1 MISFLYKMT
10 KRPLLALTV
19 NSFKKEKNMRKFLA
33 LILAALLALSVLAG
47 CTSDGGNKP
56 AETTE
61 AGEIDQD
68 AAAKAIADRKAS
80 GKMPTVTLCFG
91 NFAGK
96 PAGVDRIAAAMSKI
110 TEEKLGIK
118 IELTVDSI
126 GALRQQMNLDL
137 ASGNA
142 PDLFNGLLAGY
153 MPAINSGYLY
163 DLEEDSLL
171 QTYGQGILSAFR
183 EDGLNGCRVNGV
195 LYGIPV
201 KKDDAAGQFGIS
213 IPCEYLDT
221 IGYDYASKY
230 AKEGDELIYT
240 DLDEIEGILTKLK
253 EAYPDKTTFFM
264 DTTSVVSQCLVI
276 DGIGNDYFGALCDPI
291 NSLEVTNMFEDQQ
304 YIDLCKRMYH
314 WNHDLGFFS
323 MDAATTDVS
332 TTVQVKS
339 GSLCA
344 YKTATKPGI
353 KQQESNLC
361 GMPVIIFQCGSDF
374 KKSST
379 YGTMPWV
386 MNHSTDDPVAAMQ
399 VLNELYTNPELMTLF
414 CWGEEGVE
422 WKESGDGHI
431 TFADG
436 VDAQNSQYYNNT
448 NWELPNQ
455 FIARVWEGDELTIW
469 ERMQSFNDNAPYSKA
484 MGFTWENSDLANE
497 YTALTNVYSEYQSQ
511 LELGFVDPEEKIPE
525 MVERLKAAGLEK
537 YMQAK
542 KDAIEK
548 WAAATGK

>member
-1 MISFLYKMT
+1 
-10 KRPLLALTV
+10 
-19 NSFKKEKNMRKFLA
+19 MRKVLAMMLA
-33 LILAALLALSVLAG
+33 LILALSVLAG
-47 CTSDGGNKP
+47 CTNGGGSDKTQEAQGDNGG
-56 AETTE
+56 AEDSGSAVE
-61 AGEIDQD
+61 
-68 AAAKAIADRKAS
+68 KAIAGYKS
-80 GKMPTVTLCFG
+80 GNMPTVTLCFG

-96 PAGVDRIAAAMSKI
+96 PAGVDRIGAAMSKI

-118 IELTVDSI
+118 VELTIDSI
-126 GALRQQMNLDL
+126 GALSQQMNLDL

-142 PDLFNGLLAGY
+142 PDLFNGLLAGF
-153 MPAINSGYLY
+153 MASVNSGYLY
-163 DLEEDSLL
+163 DLEENGLL
-171 QTYGQGILSAFR
+171 DTYGAGIKECFK
-183 EDGLNGCRVNGV
+183 EIELNGCRVNGT

-213 IPCEYLDT
+213 IPAEYLDT

-230 AKEGDELIYT
+230 KNEGDEIIYT

-264 DTTSVVSQCLVI
+264 DATSVMSQCLVI
-276 DGIGNDYFGALCDPI
+276 DNIGNDYFGALCDPV
-291 NSLEVTNMFEDQQ
+291 NSLEVTNPFEDQQ
-304 YIDLCKRMYH
+304 YYDLCKRMYH

-323 MDAATTDVS
+323 MDAATTDVA

-361 GMPVIIFQCGSDF
+361 GMPVIIFQCGPDF
-374 KKSST
+374 KKAST

-386 MNHSTDDPVAAMQ
+386 MNHATEDPIAAML
-399 VLNELYTNPELMTLF
+399 VLNELYTNPDLMTLF
-414 CWGEEGVE
+414 CWGEEGKE
-422 WKESGDGHI
+422 WKETGDGHI

-436 VDAQNSQYYNNT
+436 VDAQNSEYYNNT

-455 FIARVWEGDELTIW
+455 FIARIWEGDELTLW
-469 ERMQSFNDNAPYSKA
+469 ERMQSFNDNADTSKA
-484 MGFTWENSDLANE
+484 MGFTWDNSDVSNE
-497 YTALTNVYSEYQSQ
+497 YSALTNVYEEYRKQ
-511 LELGFVDPEEKIPE
+511 LELGFVDPEVVIPE
-525 MVERLKAAGLEK
+525 MVERMKAAGLEK

-542 KDAIEK
+542 ADALK
-548 WAAATGK
+548 TWADGQK

>member
-1 MISFLYKMT
+1 MK
-10 KRPLLALTV
+10 KVLAL
-19 NSFKKEKNMRKFLA
+19 MLA
-33 LILAALLALSVLAG
+33 FVLALSVLAG
-47 CTSDGGNKP
+47 CTKSSGGASESKDAGTQ
-56 AETTE
+56 AEV
-61 AGEIDQD
+61 DQN
-68 AAAKAIADRKAS
+68 AAEKAIADRKAS
-80 GKMPTVTLCFG
+80 GKMPTVTICFG

-96 PAGVDRIAAAMSKI
+96 PAGVDRIGAAMSKI

-118 IELTVDSI
+118 VELIVDSM
-126 GALRQQMNLDL
+126 GSLRQQIGLDL

-142 PDLFNGLLAGY
+142 PDLFNGLLSGF
-153 MPAINSGYLY
+153 MSSINSGYLY
-163 DLEEDSLL
+163 DLEENNLI
-171 QTYGQGILSAFR
+171 QTYGQGILDCFKDI
-183 EDGLNGCRVNGV
+183 ELNGCRVNGT

-213 IPCEYLDT
+213 IPAEYLDK

-230 AKEGDELIYT
+230 KNPTDEIIYT
-240 DLDEIEGILTKLK
+240 DLDEIEGILSQLK
-253 EAYPDKTTFFM
+253 EAYPDKTTFYM
-264 DTTSVVSQCLVI
+264 DTTSIVSQCLVI

-291 NSLEVTNMFEDQQ
+291 NSLEVTNMFEDKQ

-323 MDAATTDVS
+323 MDAATTDIA

-361 GMPVIIFQCGSDF
+361 GMPVIIFQCGPDF
-374 KKSST
+374 KKSNT

-386 MNHSTDDPVAAMQ
+386 MNQATEDPVAAMQ

-414 CWGEEGVE
+414 CWGEEGKE
-422 WKESGDGHI
+422 WKLAEDGQHI

-436 VDAQNSQYYNNT
+436 VNAQNSEYYNNT

-455 FIARVWEGDELTIW
+455 FIAKIWEGDELTLW
-469 ERMQSFNDNAPYSKA
+469 DRMQKFNDEADTSLA
-484 MGFTWENSDLANE
+484 MGFVYDNSELANE
-497 YTALTNVYSEYQSQ
+497 YTALTNVYNEYQAQ
-511 LELGFVDPEEKIPE
+511 LELGFVDPDVVIPE
-525 MVERLKAAGLEK
+525 MMERLKAAGLEK
-537 YMQAK
+537 YIQAK
-542 KDAIEK
+542 ADAIKEWSEK
-548 WAAATGK
+548 NK